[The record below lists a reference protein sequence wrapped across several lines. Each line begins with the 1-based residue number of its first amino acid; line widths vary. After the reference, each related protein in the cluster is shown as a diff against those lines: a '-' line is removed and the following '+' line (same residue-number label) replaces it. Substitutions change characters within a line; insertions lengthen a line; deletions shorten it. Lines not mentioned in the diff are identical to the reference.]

1 MRNCEI
7 CGKQL
12 RISSIV
18 SHMKIHDE
26 QNKKSIDSQSNQV
39 STNDTNVNKSKKRAS
54 AIRSHFF
61 IIFLINFEFKS
72 EFIFSI
78 HNVLELTTF

>member
-26 QNKKSIDSQSNQV
+26 QNRKSVDSQSDQV
-39 STNDTNVNKSKKRAS
+39 SINETNVNKSKKRAS

-61 IIFLINFEFKS
+61 
-72 EFIFSI
+72 
-78 HNVLELTTF
+78 HNIYHQF

>member
-26 QNKKSIDSQSNQV
+26 QNRKSVDSQSDQV
-39 STNDTNVNKSKKRAS
+39 SINETNVKSKKRAS

-61 IIFLINFEFKS
+61 
-72 EFIFSI
+72 
-78 HNVLELTTF
+78 HNVSHRF